1 MEEKHQ
7 YVLGMIRLKI
17 GKSKGA
23 KNGYQIGL

>member
-1 MEEKHQ
+1 MEEKQ
-7 YVLGMIRLKI
+7 QNFLGMNELKI